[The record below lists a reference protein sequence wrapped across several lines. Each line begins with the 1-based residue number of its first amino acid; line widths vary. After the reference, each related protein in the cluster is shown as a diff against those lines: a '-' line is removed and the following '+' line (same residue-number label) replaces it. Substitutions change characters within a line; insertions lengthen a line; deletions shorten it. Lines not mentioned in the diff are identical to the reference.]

1 MTDNEN
7 LDETEGKELSGY
19 AKQRAK
25 YKEELDAKDQV
36 ISDLKSQLIA
46 NKKLYFKDT
55 LARQWFKWD
64 FDEFADKYA
73 DKLELNEMVAL
84 YVGNNGAPV
93 QQATV
98 DQIATEQPTAEA
110 PTIWPRSIIW
120 QNPIGEQYKSVQ
132 DMSIDE
138 LKEYGRQHPEMFQQ

>member
-1 MTDNEN
+1 
-7 LDETEGKELSGY
+7 
-19 AKQRAK
+19 
-25 YKEELDAKDQV
+25 V
-36 ISDLKSQLIA
+36 IADLNAQLIA

-64 FDEFADKYA
+64 FDEFADRYA

-93 QQATV
+93 QQVTV
-98 DQIATEQPTAEA
+98 DQTATEQPTTEA